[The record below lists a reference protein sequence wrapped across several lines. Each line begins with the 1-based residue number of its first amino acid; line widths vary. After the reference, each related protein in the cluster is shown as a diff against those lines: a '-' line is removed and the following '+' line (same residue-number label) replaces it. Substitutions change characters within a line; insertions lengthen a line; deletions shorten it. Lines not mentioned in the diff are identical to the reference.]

1 MKVKFLELKK
11 LFGKLI
17 NKNMNDY
24 ISDLLARLQNGIMRK
39 KDNIEVLDT
48 KMIREILKVLK
59 QEQMIEDFEELE
71 SGKISVLPMY
81 FEDGEPVI
89 EHFIRVSKPGQ
100 RIYVSSKEITPVL
113 NGRGINV
120 VSTSSG
126 IMTGAMA
133 KSKNLGGE
141 LICRVW

>member
-1 MKVKFLELKK
+1 MLRK
-11 LFGKLI
+11 LFGKFN

-39 KDNIEVLDT
+39 KENIEVLNT
-48 KMIREILKVLK
+48 KLIREVLQVLK
-59 QEQMIEDFEELE
+59 QEEMIEDFEELE
-71 SGKISVLPMY
+71 SGKISVQPMY

-120 VSTSSG
+120 ISTSSG

-133 KSKNLGGE
+133 KSKNIGGE